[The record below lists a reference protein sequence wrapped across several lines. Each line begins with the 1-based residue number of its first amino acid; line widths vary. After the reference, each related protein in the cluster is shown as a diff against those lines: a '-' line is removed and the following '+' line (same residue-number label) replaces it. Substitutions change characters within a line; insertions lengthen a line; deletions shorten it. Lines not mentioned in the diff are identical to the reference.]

1 MAVLGAPTP
10 SPPETR
16 VFIFIF
22 DDLGFLQNR
31 RALSQQSSLA
41 PQQPASGTCP
51 GLRLRKP
58 TLRYSLLKACSRP
71 LQTANMAAREF
82 SCPGKETVIGFTE
95 LVRSPGDMWSHLPGS
110 SGIPSLASPAR
121 GHPSSPQCFTFQELV
136 TCGGRGGGDHSSVRQ
151 LFGIDALSSDAT
163 QTRTHTEL
171 DEHESFFPC
180 DRPLGFW
187 K

>member
-1 MAVLGAPTP
+1 MVVLGPPTR

-41 PQQPASGTCP
+41 PQQPGSGSCP

-58 TLRYSLLKACSRP
+58 TLCYSLLKAYGRP

-82 SCPGKETVIGFTE
+82 SCSGKEAVVRFRE
-95 LVRSPGDMWSHLPGS
+95 LVRSPGDPRSLLPGS

-121 GHPSSPQCFTFQELV
+121 GHPSSPQCFTLQELV
-136 TCGGRGGGDHSSVRQ
+136 TCGVAGCSFQWDRSY
-151 LFGIDALSSDAT
+151 LSSEAT

-171 DEHESFFPC
+171 HERESFFPC